1 MSQSEKISLKAFWEA
16 VEQKLAKYSADELR
30 AILRALAQETP
41 PTERIAFLA
50 KLKSMKG
57 AAASV
62 QKKLR
67 QDELLDEIDDLV
79 QEIQDAR
86 EGADDAEEYDR
97 WGDYY
102 SDEDSLGPYEEFIK
116 PLISLLDRAQA
127 LFEYGNFSLA
137 REAYHQRSQAKAYDE
152 AVGQLVKLREL
163 SEFQNTQPDFKQRLS
178 QLRERYRSRHSF
190 LQRLERVGLG

>member
-16 VEQKLAKYSADELR
+16 VEQKLVKYSADELR

-50 KLKSMKG
+50 KLKPVKG

-67 QDELLDEIDDLV
+67 EDKLLDEIDDLV
-79 QEIQDAR
+79 QEIQEAG
-86 EGADDAEEYDR
+86 ESADNSEEYDR

-102 SDEDSLGPYEEFIK
+102 SDEDSLGPYEEFVK
-116 PLISLLDRAQA
+116 PLISLLNRAQT
-127 LFEYGNFSLA
+127 LFGCH
-137 REAYHQRSQAKAYDE
+137 R
-152 AVGQLVKLREL
+152 
-163 SEFQNTQPDFKQRLS
+163 T
-178 QLRERYRSRHSF
+178 
-190 LQRLERVGLG
+190 